1 MSTILVT
8 GGTGYIGSH
17 ACVALIDAGYQLV
30 ILDNLANS
38 SAEVVNRIE
47 QITGS
52 RPGFIEGDV
61 LDGVLLDAC
70 LEEHAPTAVMHFA
83 GLKAVG
89 ESVEQPLAYY
99 QNNVAGSI
107 CLLQAMERAGV
118 RRFVFSSSATVYGDP
133 ASNPIRED
141 FPRAATNPY
150 GQTKLMVEDVLADL
164 HASGE
169 GWNIA
174 CLRYFNPVGAHK
186 TGLIGEAPGGIPNN
200 LMPFV
205 SQVAVGQREKLS
217 VFGSDYPTEDGTG
230 VRDYIHVMDL
240 VEGHVAAL
248 EYLEGQ
254 ESGLLNVNLGRGEGV
269 SVLQMVAAFGQ
280 VSGQPIPYELVA
292 RRAGDIA
299 ECWADSTLAN
309 ELLGWSAGRDV
320 EQMCADTWHWQ
331 SQNPQGYESG

>member
-186 TGLIGEAPGGIPNN
+186 TG
-200 LMPFV
+200 
-205 SQVAVGQREKLS
+205 
-217 VFGSDYPTEDGTG
+217 
-230 VRDYIHVMDL
+230 
-240 VEGHVAAL
+240 
-248 EYLEGQ
+248 
-254 ESGLLNVNLGRGEGV
+254 
-269 SVLQMVAAFGQ
+269 
-280 VSGQPIPYELVA
+280 
-292 RRAGDIA
+292 
-299 ECWADSTLAN
+299 
-309 ELLGWSAGRDV
+309 
-320 EQMCADTWHWQ
+320 
-331 SQNPQGYESG
+331 